1 VLVVSHRG
9 PFSFTSDGAGGFVA
23 HRGAGG
29 LVSAFTPVLDGS
41 LPARWIAAALTDDD
55 VAATRSGALHELA
68 ASVELLELD
77 AEQHRLHYDVASNA
91 LLWLLHHD
99 LFGLGE
105 DPTFDAEAHAAL
117 DAYRAVNVRFADA
130 VCDVAAPGDV
140 VLVQDYQLA
149 LVPAAVRA
157 RRPDLRV
164 QHFSHTPFCDPDRLA
179 VLPDAFAN
187 DLVTSLAGG
196 PAGFHTRRWATS
208 FEACAAARRPGCAA
222 ATFVAPLGPD
232 AEALKEQARAPEVA
246 TERHA
251 IDELIGD
258 RAVVMRA
265 DRIEPSKN
273 IVRGFRAFDQLLQ
286 VRADLRG
293 RVVFVAML
301 YPSRQSTPLYRS
313 YADDVRRMAERVNER
328 WSSGDWQPILFDERD
343 SFPRTL
349 AGYARADVVF
359 VNPIKDGLNL
369 VAKEAP
375 LVNERDAVLCLSRG
389 AGAYDE
395 LAPACEMLHPFDV
408 DQQAAAL
415 GAALDLP
422 RSERAS
428 RATALRRLAAAVT
441 PSDWLRALLEHV

>member
-9 PFSFTSDGAGGFVA
+9 PFSFTSDGAGGFDA

-41 LPARWIAAALTDDD
+41 LPARWIAAALSDDD
-55 VAATRSGALHELA
+55 IAAARSGALRELSA
-68 ASVELLELD
+68 NVELLELD
-77 AEQHRLHYDVASNA
+77 AEEHRLHYDVASNA
-91 LLWLLHHD
+91 VLWLLHHD

-105 DPTFDAEAHAAL
+105 DPTFDTAAHAAL
-117 DAYRAVNVRFADA
+117 EAYRAVNLRFAEA
-130 VCDVAAPGDV
+130 VCDAAPAGDA

-149 LVPAAVRA
+149 LVPALVRA

-187 DLVTSLAGG
+187 DVVTSLAAG
-196 PAGFHTRRWATS
+196 PAGFHTARWAAC
-208 FEACAAARRPGCAA
+208 FEACAAARGARCGG

-232 AEALKEQARAPEVA
+232 ADALREQARAADVA
-246 TERHA
+246 AERRA
-251 IDELIGD
+251 IDELVGD
-258 RAVVMRA
+258 RAVVIRA

-273 IVRGFRAFDQLLQ
+273 IVRGFRAFDRLLES
-286 VRADLRG
+286 RADLRE

-301 YPSRQSTPLYRS
+301 YPSRQSSPLYRS
-313 YADDVRRMAERVNER
+313 YADDVRTIVERVNER
-328 WSSGDWQPILFDERD
+328 WETRDWQPIVFDQRD
-343 SFPRTL
+343 RFPRTL
-349 AGYARADVVF
+349 AGYGRADVVF
-359 VNPIKDGLNL
+359 VNPVKDGLNL

-408 DQQAAAL
+408 EQQAAAL
-415 GAALDLP
+415 GTALDMPHAARAARAAAL
-422 RSERAS
+422 RS
-428 RATALRRLAAAVT
+428 LAAAVT